1 MLEVVALC
9 YTLLERL
16 LPTWSFTSSSYVPLT
31 PSKTFL
37 TPDGQFDSIELT
49 TPISQ
54 ARPRLRSSG
63 IQGVVDPALGDTY
76 PREIYEDMAE
86 LALECSVFNKD
97 DRPSMKV
104 INISFHGSNILGSNM
119 WREMDEIRRQYCK
132 SKIVSSFLQAVLNIL
147 EPHLKGC
154 EPPELLDTYS
164 STWESMDSS
173 IPTEASSSANVTTH
187 STHSRDSKVTTVEMT
202 STLLPR

>member
-1 MLEVVALC
+1 MLEVALC
-9 YTLLERL
+9 YTLLEKL
-16 LPTWSFTSSSYVPLT
+16 LPTWSFPSSSYVSLT

-37 TPDGQFDSIELT
+37 TLDDQFDSIELT

-54 ARPRLRSSG
+54 ARPRLRSTG
-63 IQGVVDPALGDTY
+63 IQGIVDPALGDSY
-76 PREIYEDMAE
+76 PREIFEDMAE

-104 INISFHGSNILGSNM
+104 INMSFHSSNILGSNM

-132 SKIVSSFLQAVLNIL
+132 PEIMSSFLQAVLNIL

-164 STWESMDSS
+164 STWESMDSG
-173 IPTEASSSANVTTH
+173 IPTEASSSTIATTH
-187 STHSRDSKVTTVEMT
+187 STHSRDSEVTTIEMT